1 MPLHI
6 LSHIDQFVI
15 MASER
20 ILKPSKWFSNKSLK
34 LSLHRGRSRSS
45 SNNSLSSNSPSP
57 RSPMSNNRE
66 INGLME
72 AFRHFDNDGDGKI
85 SAYEL
90 RSYFGSIG
98 EHMSHEE
105 AEGVIHD
112 LDSDGDN
119 LLDFKDFTKLMKR
132 DVGGDEHDDEG
143 DLRRA
148 FEMFVWEKEG
158 SGCITPKGLQRM
170 LHRLGDDKSYDEC
183 VAMIDAFDIDHNGLL
198 DFDEFYQMMA

>member
-1 MPLHI
+1 
-6 LSHIDQFVI
+6 
-15 MASER
+15 MATER
-20 ILKPSKWFSNKSLK
+20 ILNPSKWFSNKTPK
-34 LSLHRGRSRSS
+34 PGLHRRGSRSS
-45 SNNSLSSNSPSP
+45 NSLSSSSP
-57 RSPMSNNRE
+57 RSPMSACTTPNKNGE
-66 INGLME
+66 NGLME
-72 AFRHFDNDGDGKI
+72 AFRHLDGDGDGKI

-119 LLDFKDFTKLMKR
+119 MLDFKDFTKLMKSS
-132 DVGGDEHDDEG
+132 DNEG
-143 DLRRA
+143 DLRKA

-158 SGCITPKGLQRM
+158 CGCITPKGLQRM
-170 LHRLGDDKSYDEC
+170 LHRLGDDKSYDDC
-183 VAMIDAFDIDHNGLL
+183 VAMIDAFDIDHNGVL

>member
-1 MPLHI
+1 
-6 LSHIDQFVI
+6 
-15 MASER
+15 MATGK
-20 ILKPSKWFSNKSLK
+20 ILKPSKWFSNRSLK
-34 LSLHRGRSRSS
+34 LSLHRGRSRFSNSS
-45 SNNSLSSNSPSP
+45 PSSPRTPTSACATPKNNSNG
-57 RSPMSNNRE
+57 E
-66 INGLME
+66 NGLIE
-72 AFRHFDNDGDGKI
+72 VFRHFDGDGDGKI

-119 LLDFKDFTKLMKR
+119 MLDFKDFTKMMKKQGR
-132 DVGGDEHDDEG
+132 DGDDD
-143 DLRRA
+143 DLRKA

-158 SGCITPKGLQRM
+158 CGCITPKGLQMM

-183 VAMIDAFDIDHNGLL
+183 VAMIDAFDIDHNGVL
-198 DFDEFYQMMA
+198 DFNEFHQMMA

>member
-1 MPLHI
+1 
-6 LSHIDQFVI
+6 
-15 MASER
+15 
-20 ILKPSKWFSNKSLK
+20 
-34 LSLHRGRSRSS
+34 
-45 SNNSLSSNSPSP
+45 
-57 RSPMSNNRE
+57 MSNNRE

-148 FEMFVWEKEG
+148 FEMFVWEKEEFQSRNEMRIG
-158 SGCITPKGLQRM
+158 SRSGIEYYLFFHFASHSSFSLSLRFHGASTFLFLFPIPVL
-170 LHRLGDDKSYDEC
+170 
-183 VAMIDAFDIDHNGLL
+183 A
-198 DFDEFYQMMA
+198 

>member
-1 MPLHI
+1 
-6 LSHIDQFVI
+6 
-15 MASER
+15 MATEI
-20 ILKPSKWFSNKSLK
+20 ILKPSKWFSNKTLR
-34 LSLHRGRSRSS
+34 LSFNRRRSRSRS
-45 SNNSLSSNSPSP
+45 TSSNSTPSISP
-57 RSPMSNNRE
+57 RSPMSVCSTPKNGE

-72 AFRHFDNDGDGKI
+72 AFRHFDSDGDGKI

-98 EHMSHEE
+98 EHMSHED

-119 LLDFKDFTKLMKR
+119 MLDLKDFTKLMKR
-132 DVGGDEHDDEG
+132 DGDDDEG
-143 DLRRA
+143 DLRKA
-148 FEMFVWEKEG
+148 FQMFVWEKEG
-158 SGCITPKGLQRM
+158 SDCITPKGLQRM

-183 VAMIDAFDIDHNGLL
+183 VAMIDAFDIDHNGVL